1 MANTVPFYLSHYAH
15 VKASKCIPTTDVP
28 TDREGDI
35 HRLPFMESV
44 VLGALLGKNVS
55 VNGSGRFSAS

>member
-35 HRLPFMESV
+35 HRMPFIESV
-44 VLGALLGKNVS
+44 VLGATLEKK
-55 VNGSGRFSAS
+55 FIC